1 MSWRRK
7 IYGPM
12 LERSLENAQVRLL
25 ATIYDLSRDS
35 RLAKEIVRHVN
46 DVLDKEERREGIKRV
61 KPGELLLHI
70 SRRFVIL
77 PIRTN
82 EDIKRAME
90 GERFE
95 NIRNDIVERCLSRYR
110 EIFPEAKPN
119 QIKKILRVLSHTG
132 GFRRKSADHGINGSR
147 RERQYG
153 PITGELARELVQDA
167 EKAENSRLSENPQ
180 LPYTKDAQSTI
191 VHFLRE
197 EAQVPPAVR
206 EPMFLD
212 LARLRARFYPRISMI
227 NSGQMPHVAMHVK
240 AGRRLDQPTRYQP
253 LAPVV
258 VTMITS
264 KEMNQLVQKSLW
276 SYPELMDF
284 HARRM
289 ARVLVEAYT
298 QDGLLTHGELQWF
311 FLKSTVAIGRILDW
325 YQRKHN
331 VILPCPG
338 SVLDMGRMLTHK
350 DIIVRL
356 HLSGMNVLEISRQTY
371 HAPKSIDAYL
381 RAFDSVLILY
391 LFDLPVDL
399 MARVMGRGISL
410 VEEYI
415 HLIKENLKEVELM
428 RDYLQSRGIKLSK
441 QFVNSGSCLDS
452 RKELVITNQ

>member
-1 MSWRRK
+1 
-7 IYGPM
+7 M

-25 ATIYDLSRDS
+25 ATTYDLSRDS

-82 EDIKRAME
+82 EDIERAMG
-90 GERFE
+90 GERLE

-110 EIFPEAKPN
+110 EIFPEAKPK
-119 QIKKILRVLSHTG
+119 QIKKILRVLILTDRVS
-132 GFRRKSADHGINGSR
+132 RRKSADHGINGAR
-147 RERQYG
+147 RKRQYG

-167 EKAENSRLSENPQ
+167 EKAQNSRLSENPQ
-180 LPYTKDAQSTI
+180 LPCTKDAQSTI
-191 VHFLRE
+191 IHFLRE

-206 EPMFLD
+206 EAMFLD

-240 AGRRLDQPTRYQP
+240 AGRRLDQSTRYQL

-264 KEMNQLVQKSLW
+264 KEMNQLAQKSLW

-356 HLSGMNVLEISRQTY
+356 HLGGMNVLEISRQTY

-381 RAFDSVLILY
+381 RVFDSVLILY
-391 LFDLPVDL
+391 LFDLPVEL

-441 QFVNSGSCLDS
+441 KIVNSGNCLDS
-452 RKELVITNQ
+452 KKELEITNQ

>member
-7 IYGPM
+7 TFGPM

-25 ATIYDLSRDS
+25 ATTYDLSRDS
-35 RLAKEIVRHVN
+35 RLAKEIVRHINGVM
-46 DVLDKEERREGIKRV
+46 DKQERKEGIKRV

-70 SRRFVIL
+70 SQRFVIL
-77 PIRTN
+77 PIRTK
-82 EDIKRAME
+82 EDIERAMS
-90 GERFE
+90 GECLE
-95 NIRNDIVERCLSRYR
+95 NIRKDIIERCLSRYR
-110 EIFPEAKPN
+110 EIFPDAKPI
-119 QIKKILRVLSHTG
+119 QIKKILGVLNQTQG
-132 GFRRKSADHGINGSR
+132 VFRRKGAEHGINGSR

-153 PITGELARELVQDA
+153 PVTGELTRELMQDA
-167 EKAENSRLSENPQ
+167 ERAQVGKLSENPC
-180 LPYTKDAQSTI
+180 LAHTSDAKCNI
-191 VHFLRE
+191 LHFLSE
-197 EAQVPPAVR
+197 EAGIPPAVR

-212 LARLRARFYPRISMI
+212 LARIRARFCPRISMI
-227 NSGQMPHVAMHVK
+227 SSGQMPHVAIHVK

-253 LAPVV
+253 LTPVV
-258 VTMITS
+258 VTIITS
-264 KEMNQLVQKSLW
+264 KEMSQLVQKTYW
-276 SYPELMDF
+276 PYPELIDF

-298 QDGLLTHGELQWF
+298 QDGLLTHGELQWL

-331 VILPCPG
+331 VILPCVG

-356 HLSGMNVLEISRQTY
+356 HLSGMSVLEISKQTY

-391 LFDLPVDL
+391 LFGLPVEI
-399 MARVMGRGISL
+399 MARVMGRGMSL

-441 QFVNSGSCLDS
+441 EFVNYGSC
-452 RKELVITNQ
+452 R

>member
-1 MSWRRK
+1 
-7 IYGPM
+7 M

-25 ATIYDLSRDS
+25 ATTYDLSRDS
-35 RLAKEIVRHVN
+35 RLAKEIVRHIN
-46 DVLDKEERREGIKRV
+46 DVLDKEEKREGIKRV

-70 SRRFVIL
+70 TGRFVIL
-77 PIRTN
+77 PIRTD
-82 EDIKRAME
+82 EDIERAMR
-90 GERFE
+90 GERLE
-95 NIRNDIVERCLSRYR
+95 NIRDDIVERCLSRYR
-110 EIFPEAKPN
+110 EIFPEAKPT
-119 QIKKILRVLSHTG
+119 QIKKILKVLGHTG
-132 GFRRKSADHGINGSR
+132 RALSRKNGNHGINGAR

-153 PITGELARELVQDA
+153 PITGELARELVKDV
-167 EKAENSRLSENPQ
+167 EKAQKSKLSETPQ
-180 LPYTKDAQSTI
+180 LPYTKDVQSTI
-191 VHFLRE
+191 LHFLRE

-206 EPMFLD
+206 ETMFLD

-350 DIIVRL
+350 DMIVRL
-356 HLSGMNVLEISRQTY
+356 HLSGMTVLEISRQTY

-391 LFDLPVDL
+391 LFDLPIDL

-415 HLIKENLKEVELM
+415 HLIKENLRDVELM
-428 RDYLQSRGIKLSK
+428 RDYLLSRGIKLSK
-441 QFVNSGSCLDS
+441 KSVNSSNCLDR
-452 RKELVITNQ
+452 RKELEITNQ